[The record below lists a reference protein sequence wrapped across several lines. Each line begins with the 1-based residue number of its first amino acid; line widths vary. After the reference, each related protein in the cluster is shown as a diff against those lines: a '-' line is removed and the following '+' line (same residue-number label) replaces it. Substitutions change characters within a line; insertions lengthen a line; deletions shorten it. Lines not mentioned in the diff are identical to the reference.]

1 MKHGIFVNVSRIGL
15 LLALC
20 LVLSSCGA
28 VSYASVGDDGPV
40 PPYGSSSLLGKPKL
54 TQPIVEA
61 AKPITIAEAQ
71 SCLADGRKVYALA
84 LQNTN
89 VRTTTDVNSCRIGRI
104 AKGTLVQVT
113 DVYTI
118 ETVNAIAP
126 AAQAAQAVQEPTG
139 AAGGAVSDRT
149 AIGYVEDIQPI
160 FVSVCN
166 TCHSALIKN
175 KDLQVTAYAPLMRGS
190 ISGTVVIPGDAA
202 SSVLWQNLTGARMPK
217 MPLIGELSAQQMQL
231 VKDWIDSG
239 APERRPVPAQTAAA
253 TPAPVAA
260 LAPALAQRV
269 ERLWLSVDGAG
280 IAPVSDT
287 CETTTD
293 RPLRVASAD
302 LLLPV
307 SCDQAPQTAALDA
320 LRISLALPASAGNAI
335 ASTASSASAT
345 RTQAVT
351 TTRAISGAVASAA
364 EPAVAAPAPAAARPN
379 VNAVNAAQA
388 GIQAKAFGL
397 AAPSDGDGWFAPR
410 GGFCLEQRL
419 ADNTRAITA
428 ISFAPDGRIF
438 LALDANMTRDIDP
451 LIMYDAYHP
460 SRSVV
465 VYDGVSQGTVTEL
478 LSESPRITGLDWENG
493 ALYITRAGEVGRIP
507 DGGTYEKLADGF
519 AVNSQ
524 LFHANNGIVVSNGWV
539 YVSAGGIIDGYS
551 DGPLVGI
558 GEAGAQQIVSGGN
571 PYAARIVRAPL
582 DGLLSQ
588 RSIATFSTAAR
599 GVRNPYG
606 ITADP
611 GGRIWFT
618 DNGATNVAEG
628 VSAGDEV
635 NVLNPAAAGGGEEG
649 SPYYG
654 FPLALSPPAPEWYST
669 PVSVLPNTSAPTGI
683 TWAYGTI
690 YYGQYGRDPGLYR
703 LGSDSNGKVVAERIM
718 LAWPVLAVTTAP
730 DGALWVGTGG
740 GGLYRMTPGCGQ

>member
-1 MKHGIFVNVSRIGL
+1 MNHGTPVNVSHICL

-20 LVLSSCGA
+20 LVLSSCGG
-28 VSYASVGDDGPV
+28 VSYTSVDGDGPV
-40 PPYGSSSLLGKPKL
+40 PPYGSSSLLGEPKL
-54 TQPIVEA
+54 TQPIVEP
-61 AKPITIAEAQ
+61 AKPITIADAQ
-71 SCLADGRKVYALA
+71 RCLADDRKVYALA

-113 DVYTI
+113 DVYTT

-126 AAQAAQAVQEPTG
+126 AAQATPPPQAVQEPASATG
-139 AAGGAVSDRT
+139 DSMTDGP

-202 SSVLWQNLTGARMPK
+202 SSVLWQNLTGVRMPK
-217 MPLIGELSAQQMQL
+217 MPMIGELSAQQVQL

-239 APERRPVPAQTAAA
+239 APERRPVPVQPA
-253 TPAPVAA
+253 TVPAPVADP
-260 LAPALAQRV
+260 APALAQRV

-280 IAPVSDT
+280 VAPVSDT
-287 CETTTD
+287 CETVTD
-293 RPLRVASAD
+293 NPLRVVSAD

-307 SCDQAPQTAALDA
+307 SCDRAPQTAALDA
-320 LRISLALPASAGNAI
+320 LRVSLALPISVASNAG
-335 ASTASSASAT
+335 AT

-351 TTRAISGAVASAA
+351 STRAVSGAVASAA
-364 EPAVAAPAPAAARPN
+364 EPAAEVIAAAPARPN
-379 VNAVNAAQA
+379 VNAINAAQA

-465 VYDGVSQGTVTEL
+465 VYDGVSQSTVTEL
-478 LSESPRITGLDWENG
+478 LSESPRITGLDWDNG

-507 DGGTYEKLADGF
+507 DGGAYEKLADGF

-582 DGLLSQ
+582 DALLGQ
-588 RSIATFSTAAR
+588 RSIAAFSTAAR

-618 DNGATNVAEG
+618 DNGATNVADG

-654 FPLALSPPAPEWYST
+654 FPLALTPPTPEWYSA
-669 PVSVLPNTSAPTGI
+669 PVTALPNTSAPTGI

-703 LGSDSNGKVVAERIM
+703 LGSDSNGKVVAERVM